1 MASPYHNAEGHHP
14 ANDHPK
20 WSQSYYFNFF
30 DPSNGV
36 GGFLRIGVLENLR
49 QSNAWVVLFMGG
61 RPAYN
66 RICAAS
72 LYTSDR
78 MDTGIEVAGLRFSAV
93 VPLQTARLGFS
104 DDDLAM
110 DLMFESIHPMAD
122 AIAMARNE
130 AGALLQTIAAA
141 HLEGPGTVRGTLNLR
156 GSRIDVNGTGFRDIS
171 WGVRTWEAL
180 RKYRLS
186 WPLFGNDIAFAG
198 VHATTVDGKSHYLKM
213 FHDGKE
219 WMGVGELDDGVEFTD
234 DGMTV
239 ASLRW
244 RFKDRNGTAREFS
257 GRPIFRAFIP
267 VDGFLVS
274 ENMMEYRLADG
285 TVGYGVCECGFRL
298 PWDGDRGGERR

>member
-1 MASPYHNAEGHHP
+1 MESPYRNAEGHHP

-30 DPSNGV
+30 DPSNNV
-36 GGFLRIGVLENLR
+36 GGFLRIGLLENAGL
-49 QSNAWVVLFMGG
+49 SNVWVVLFKDGK
-61 RPAYN
+61 PAYN

-72 LYTSDR
+72 PYTSGR
-78 MDTGIEVAGLRFSAV
+78 MDTGVEVAGLRFSTI
-93 VPLQTARLGFS
+93 VPLRSARLGFS
-104 DDDLAM
+104 DDDLSM
-110 DLMFESIHPMAD
+110 DLAFECIHPMAD

-141 HLEGPGTVRGTLNLR
+141 HLEGPGRVRGTLNLR
-156 GSRIDVNGTGFRDIS
+156 GSRIDVDGTGFRDIS

-180 RKYRLS
+180 RDYRLS
-186 WPLFGNDIAFAG
+186 WPLFGNGIAFAG
-198 VHATTVDGKSHYLKM
+198 VHATTVDGKSHYMKM
-213 FHDGKE
+213 FHDGRK
-219 WMGVGELDDGVEFTD
+219 WGGVGELDDGVEFAD

-239 ASLRW
+239 ASLHW
-244 RFKDRNGTAREFS
+244 RFKDGLGKPWEYS